1 MDKEQQRIEKKV
13 KERIRKNYRFCCGH
27 MEWYALDEPEEL
39 LHICVMIRT
48 YGLVLPDK
56 TGTEIRYCPWCGVK
70 LPKDLDDEWAET
82 LEKEYGIE
90 NPSYIDD
97 EDLPQEFLTE
107 EWWVK
112 RGYGNR
118 PYGYPKKRS
127 KEIILKFGNIEI
139 DVRKQNEIKI
149 PASTKEEN
157 ASIVWEG
164 YKTNIYKD
172 ENLGKLDGKNLFWSK
187 DVDKKDRVDYRLFI
201 EESNR
206 FVWVANIDSDGTILS
221 YEHQSF
227 NNRILYKRDLRCK
240 NY

>member
-1 MDKEQQRIEKKV
+1 MNKKSEN
-13 KERIRKNYRFCCGH
+13 KFCCGTI
-27 MEWYALDEPEEL
+27 EYYVLDDPDEYAEYFDYNAQLRSYSFKISKWE
-39 LHICVMIRT
+39 HV
-48 YGLVLPDK
+48 
-56 TGTEIRYCPWCGVK
+56 EILYCPWCGKK
-70 LPKDLDDEWAET
+70 LPKKLSDEWIDILVE
-82 LEKEYGIE
+82 EYGINPE
-90 NPSYIDD
+90 NTFEDPSVP
-97 EDLPQEFLTE
+97 EEFLTE